1 MIKIVFTESLRII
14 RTRYFLIAFWILF
27 SLVLINYGLNVVR
40 EYNQVYVSQMFEI
53 SKVLS
58 LSDYSYIG
66 YYFRILYPIILVL
79 PSSSVFFYD
88 KATRMDTYILT
99 RCSKVE
105 YYFGKV
111 IAVFLSSFIL
121 VTVPLFMELI
131 MSICTLEITAHGD
144 PSGFPIFESMKND
157 TQNLQLF
164 SLYSTNRLMYY
175 FLGILILGFVSSIL
189 SVFNL
194 TIASI
199 GRIKYGFLTI
209 LPLYFILLMIGRLK
223 FSFETNYVL
232 ILSLFNFIPMNYA
245 FYAGILICMLVVSVC
260 LLVIKI
266 KNDECL

>member
-1 MIKIVFTESLRII
+1 MSKIVFTESLRII
-14 RTRYFLIAFWILF
+14 RTRYFSISFGILV
-27 SLVLINYGLNVVR
+27 SLVLLNYGLNIVR

-53 SKVLS
+53 SKILI
-58 LSDYSYIG
+58 LSDYSFVG

-79 PSSSVFFYD
+79 PSSSIFFYD
-88 KATRMDTYILT
+88 RSTRMDNYILA
-99 RCSKVE
+99 RCSKTK
-105 YYFGKV
+105 YFVGKV
-111 IAVFLSSFIL
+111 TAVFLVSFLL
-121 VTVPLFMELI
+121 VTVPLLIELI
-131 MSICTLEITAHGD
+131 LSICALEITACGD

-157 TQNLQLF
+157 KLNLQLF

-209 LPLYFILLMIGRLK
+209 LPLYFILLMIGRLR

-232 ILSLFNFIPMNYA
+232 ILSLFNFIPMNYT
-245 FYAGILICMLVVSVC
+245 FYAGILICMLLVSVC
-260 LLVIKI
+260 LLVIKV